1 MVTNVILL
9 EFLPAWFIHR
19 VAQLPSC
26 LFLTAKSK
34 RENEGNTVEN
44 SKKYPKEIVQTLGEK
59 CESTMGNCKK

>member
-9 EFLPAWFIHR
+9 EFLSVWFIHR
-19 VAQLPSC
+19 VAQPPSC

-44 SKKYPKEIVQTLGEK
+44 SKKNPE
-59 CESTMGNCKK
+59 GNRTNTGRKMRKPNGKL